1 MSSSSSLVIQARKK
15 LYDQS
20 PSLPEPDTKS
30 SMHIQHELRRGK
42 NRITQSFLFSVL
54 FLNINVFITSYYIS
68 IFACICKILFHLLT
82 HLQCQF
88 CMKIH
93 KFHIPVEAKM
103 NQLKVDADDS
113 IFQYSTKSYKLFL

>member
-42 NRITQSFLFSVL
+42 NRITQSFLFSFH

-68 IFACICKILFHLLT
+68 IFVNICIYKISFHLLM

-88 CMKIH
+88 CMEMH
-93 KFHIPVEAKM
+93 KFYIPIEVKM
-103 NQLKVDADDS
+103 NQLKVDANDS
-113 IFQYSTKSYKLFL
+113 IFQCGTKSH